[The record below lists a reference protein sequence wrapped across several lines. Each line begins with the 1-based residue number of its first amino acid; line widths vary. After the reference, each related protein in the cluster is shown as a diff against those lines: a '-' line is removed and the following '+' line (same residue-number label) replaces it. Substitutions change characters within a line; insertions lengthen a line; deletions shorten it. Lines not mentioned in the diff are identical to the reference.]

1 MANLGANNPLEGYP
15 NLGYAMSGQAVDL
28 SRDDLASG
36 YYLYDTN
43 PENSACPEEMR
54 AGLMVIRGAGTVN
67 TCNGRIFQENLPD
80 IYLVDYRYKAIIR
93 LMLMATAVML
103 MIKIIAR

>member
-1 MANLGANNPLEGYP
+1 MADFGGDNPLEGYA

-43 PENSACPEEMR
+43 PEDSACPDDMR

-103 MIKIIAR
+103 IIKIIAR